1 MTITYRDMTA
11 LDIPVVVSL
20 ERDVYPLDA
29 WSVTQ
34 FKEELSGV
42 PLNRFY
48 LVAINQNNQIVG
60 YAGVFSPDEALDAD
74 IHTLTVAPSFRRL
87 GIGRALLDQLIA
99 WAYERK
105 APAIFLEMREGNDEA
120 NHLYLSA
127 GFTPISRR
135 DDYYG
140 SGVHAVVMKKELA

>member
-11 LDIPVVVSL
+11 LDFPAVVSM
-20 ERDVYPLDA
+20 ERAVYPADA
-29 WSVTQ
+29 WSVGQ
-34 FKEELSGV
+34 FKEELAGV

-48 LVAINQNNQIVG
+48 LVATNEKSQIVG

-74 IHTLTVAPSFRRL
+74 IHTLTVAPNFRRQ
-87 GIGRALLDQLIA
+87 GIGRAMLDQLIA

-105 APAIFLEMREGNDEA
+105 APAIFLEMREGNEEA
-120 NHLYLSA
+120 SPLYISS

-140 SGVHAVVMKKELA
+140 SGVHALVMKRELL